1 MTYDGSRLAAAGLSA
16 VALLLSSCALTKG
29 PDEQVVLRLI
39 PPRVE
44 AAPAAAQGEV
54 KLVPPRA
61 QGVIS
66 QLRYAYSLGD
76 GGAMQQAR
84 TLVWDRP
91 PPEYLERAMA
101 AALQAAGLHVAGSSA
116 PGKPGLRLS
125 PTLLQFEERSGPAT
139 HAAVAFD
146 VEFAREGKPVV
157 VRRYCGRAPIRSAN
171 PEVRATAFGEALDV
185 AVKAFVQDVPGTA
198 MADRMADCAVSLPS
212 SSR

>member
-1 MTYDGSRLAAAGLSA
+1 MTHPGSRLIAVGLSV
-16 VALLLSSCALTKG
+16 VALLLSSCALTRG

-39 PPRVE
+39 PSRIE
-44 AAPAAAQGEV
+44 AAPAATQGAV

-91 PPEYLERAMA
+91 PPEYLEHAMT
-101 AALQAAGLHVAGSSA
+101 AALQAAGLHVMGSSA
-116 PGKPGLRLS
+116 QGKSALRLS

-146 VEFAREGKPVV
+146 VEFAREGQPVV
-157 VRRYCGRAPIRSAN
+157 VRRYCGRAAIRSGT
-171 PEVRATAFGEALDV
+171 PEMRAAAFGDALDL
-185 AVKAFVQDVPGTA
+185 AVKAFAQDVPG
-198 MADRMADCAVSLPS
+198 MALARPAGDCASNLPS
-212 SSR
+212 SRR